1 MNKKKF
7 NDIIKALDGLHESFD
22 HLKSVTSSGP
32 ASYYFERMKEYY
44 EGCMKASK
52 FKLGQRVQLKENVD
66 TSNKSGWEHCKHFLI
81 KGAKASVRDVDYF
94 DGRYVYDIEFDNET
108 WIKDYE
114 GFTKLKKPVEVP
126 VKDKHVFRFAEKH
139 LEKVK

>member
-7 NDIIKALDGLHESFD
+7 NEMIKALDELHESFE
-22 HLKSVTSSGP
+22 HLKSVTNSGP

-52 FKLGQRVQLKENVD
+52 FKLGQRVQLKEDVD
-66 TSNKSGWEHCKHFLI
+66 TSEKPGWDHCKHFLI
-81 KGAKASVRDVDYF
+81 KGAPASIRDVDYL
-94 DGRYVYDIEFDNET
+94 DGRYIYDLEFDNES

-114 GFTKLKKPVEVP
+114 GFKKLRKPVEVLT
-126 VKDKHVFRFAEKH
+126 KDKHVFRFAEKH
-139 LEKVK
+139 LEKLQ